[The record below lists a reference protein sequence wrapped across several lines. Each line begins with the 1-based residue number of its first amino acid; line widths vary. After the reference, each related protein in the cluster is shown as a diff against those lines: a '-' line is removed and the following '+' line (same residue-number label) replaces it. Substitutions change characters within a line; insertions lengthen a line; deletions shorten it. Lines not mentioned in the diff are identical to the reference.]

1 MPLRHGGRQAQYHL
15 NLIDSLLRNESS
27 SLDRGEAPRMT
38 SQIPKVPTCPSLL
51 PLAAPNV
58 LASFLLSY
66 FLCLFIPASFSF
78 HLCAAAPR
86 RMVIA
91 LAGKREHSA
100 LHISWAILGRDT
112 QPEKEQLPVEI
123 RLFWKPPLSK
133 ACLPELGGR
142 VECVCHAEQ
151 YANGGELIKFRTVS
165 THLSMYAI
173 PRTESCL
180 LHFIICWV
188 PLNFFSSIP
197 NISPL

>member
-38 SQIPKVPTCPSLL
+38 SQIPKVPICPSLL

-58 LASFLLSY
+58 LASFLLPF
-66 FLCLFIPASFSF
+66 FLCFIVPTSFSF
-78 HLCAAAPR
+78 NLCAAAPC

-112 QPEKEQLPVEI
+112 QLEKQQLLFEI
-123 RLFWKPPLSK
+123 RLFWEHRLFK
-133 ACLPELGGR
+133 ACLPGLGGR

-151 YANGGELIKFRTVS
+151 YAVEL
-165 THLSMYAI
+165 
-173 PRTESCL
+173 
-180 LHFIICWV
+180 
-188 PLNFFSSIP
+188 N
-197 NISPL
+197 